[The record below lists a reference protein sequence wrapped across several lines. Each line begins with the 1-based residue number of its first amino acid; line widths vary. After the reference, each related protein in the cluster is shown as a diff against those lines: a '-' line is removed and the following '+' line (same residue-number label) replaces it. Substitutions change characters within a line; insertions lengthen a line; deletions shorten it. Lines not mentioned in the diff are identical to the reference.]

1 MNRGS
6 FLREGEMS
14 WAVEIQAANGII
26 RRASK
31 SKKLLASD
39 RTGYYEIVPALIA
52 RFEGGNAKGRS
63 RRF

>member
-1 MNRGS
+1 
-6 FLREGEMS
+6 MS
-14 WAVEIQAANGII
+14 WLVEIKAANGIV